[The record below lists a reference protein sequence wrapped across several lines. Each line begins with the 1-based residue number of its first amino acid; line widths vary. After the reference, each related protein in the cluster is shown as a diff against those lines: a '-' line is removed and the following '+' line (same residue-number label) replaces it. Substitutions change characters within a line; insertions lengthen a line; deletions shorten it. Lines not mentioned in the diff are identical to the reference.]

1 MHKSI
6 LKLEVFAGDN
16 NTDIFRTLFTTQHGR
31 VVYLAVKIDGSH
43 CTISDCFYTDR
54 NQGKSGSNRYRAR
67 PQKLQTFQFHIDE
80 LLYVIETELDKKFY
94 DVEIITTDNAALPL
108 DHYLKVKSEALHKK
122 YHFLIMVGS
131 GSTCNGLPVCLRT
144 RLKNKLHRSIFVELS
159 YYKDGK
165 GVVNQCYY
173 YDR

>member
-80 LLYVIETELDKKFY
+80 LLYVIGPNSTKNFMTSRSSQP
-94 DVEIITTDNAALPL
+94 ITL
-108 DHYLKVKSEALHKK
+108 
-122 YHFLIMVGS
+122 
-131 GSTCNGLPVCLRT
+131 
-144 RLKNKLHRSIFVELS
+144 LS
-159 YYKDGK
+159 HLTTI
-165 GVVNQCYY
+165 
-173 YDR
+173 